1 MDEFLKTWYGLAL
14 FIAFDVAAALVVMAI
29 AYRWIF
35 KRFWD
40 AVAALVCMTILSP
53 LYLAVLVRGKIY
65 KKRTGNMRSLV
76 THEFYVGKKAKTIAL
91 RLFRTTDDDGNE
103 AGSYGRW
110 LRRTRFYKLPVF
122 FDVFCGRLSFI
133 GVRKFSFIDAAFVS
147 EDDEGRFSVRP
158 GLINPL
164 VVSGDEET
172 DYKEMLHSDI
182 RYARRMS
189 LFGDLKIFFS
199 WLLKTIRGEKGYLG
213 VTEDKTYAE
222 SLLEEG
228 TISRE
233 DFDSVAR
240 SAAAE
245 EEELRKTY
253 EPVEEEQ
260 EDEENEESEGD
271 TKEPSERDGEEV
283 RTEQS
288 ENGGEEARQNTP
300 SKQPQTVDGKA
311 DTAQSEEAFSDKTD
325 SEKGK

>member
-1 MDEFLKTWYGLAL
+1 
-14 FIAFDVAAALVVMAI
+14 
-29 AYRWIF
+29 
-35 KRFWD
+35 
-40 AVAALVCMTILSP
+40 
-53 LYLAVLVRGKIY
+53 
-65 KKRTGNMRSLV
+65 MR
-76 THEFYVGKKAKTIAL
+76 
-91 RLFRTTDDDGNE
+91 
-103 AGSYGRW
+103 
-110 LRRTRFYKLPVF
+110 P
-122 FDVFCGRLSFI
+122 LSFI

-253 EPVEEEQ
+253 EPVEEE
-260 EDEENEESEGD
+260 EESEENEESEGD
-271 TKEPSERDGEEV
+271 TKEP
-283 RTEQS
+283 S